1 LANCISSPFRIDPE
15 YATEEI
21 VFLTADVAETYVNVR
36 IKADYGGFTEPS
48 PFVMVLVWV
57 KSTGIWKMAT
67 DIPIPIPP
75 TATKQVT
82 EK

>member
-1 LANCISSPFRIDPE
+1 
-15 YATEEI
+15 